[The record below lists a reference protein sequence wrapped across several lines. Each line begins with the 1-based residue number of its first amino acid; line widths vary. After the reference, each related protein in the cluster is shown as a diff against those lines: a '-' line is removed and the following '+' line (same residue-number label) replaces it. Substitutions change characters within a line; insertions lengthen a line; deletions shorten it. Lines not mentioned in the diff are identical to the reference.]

1 MGNSTKSLILPKR
14 AILAHQVKLLC
25 IRGDHSPDNL
35 MLQRLLLSLTI
46 AEEPPKSAER
56 MR

>member
-1 MGNSTKSLILPKR
+1 LIIPKG

-25 IRGDHSPDNL
+25 IRGDRSPDNL

-46 AEEPPKSAER
+46 VEEPPKSAER